1 MSRVGLL
8 LATIACSF
16 ASGCSNTPSDQ
27 PALGQVEGVVT
38 LDGEPLAGVT
48 VYFKPEEGRPSQG
61 VTDLEGRYKAMYR
74 IDLSGVKVGPNKVHL
89 EWGIDASGPAIPPA
103 YGTSSTL
110 TLDVQKG
117 RQVFNIEASTSAKG
131 S

>member
-1 MSRVGLL
+1 MLRVGCALMTFYVCIL
-8 LATIACSF
+8 
-16 ASGCSNTPSDQ
+16 SGCSNTPSDQ

-61 VTDLEGRYKAMYR
+61 VTDLNGRYKAMYR
-74 IDLSGVKVGPNKVHL
+74 IDLPGVKAGPNKVHL
-89 EWGIDASGPAIPPA
+89 EWGVDASGPAIPPA

-110 TLDVQKG
+110 TLEVQKG
-117 RQVFNIEASTSAKG
+117 RQQFNIDASTAG